1 MNHRFFVVSGY
12 CLLVGTLLLVGTMVL
27 HPAGGSPDHI
37 RRITPLLMGS
47 HALAIGSLPLL
58 GFGCYGLAIRLAS
71 PSRLATLALI
81 TLFFGLLAGLIAATI
96 NGLTLPLFVAN
107 QPDTIAEQS
116 QVKLII
122 RYGFLIN
129 KPMSYILMTCV
140 TVSVGI
146 WSALLLRRNDLPRWL
161 GYGGVG
167 LVGLGLLGVVLGYD
181 FHGVGGFRLFVFALA
196 GWLAGGGV
204 LLIRTRPADPATPAI
219 VQ

>member
-1 MNHRFFVVSGY
+1 MINHRFFVVSGY
-12 CLLVGTLLLVGTMVL
+12 CLLIGTLLLVGTMVL
-27 HPAGGSPDHI
+27 HPAGGSMDHI

-96 NGLTLPLFVAN
+96 NGLTLPLFVTN
-107 QPDTIAEQS
+107 QPDASAEQL
-116 QVKLII
+116 KLII
-122 RYGFLIN
+122 LYGFLIN

-161 GYGGVG
+161 GYGGIG
-167 LVGLGLLGVVLGYD
+167 LVGLGLLGAVVGYD

-196 GWLAGGGV
+196 GWLLGVGV
-204 LLIRTRPADPATPAI
+204 LLIRTRPADLATPAI